1 MKTKLLKRLR
11 KEAKEQYRI
20 KKTGREYEIYIRKN
34 IGGFDYFYRTS
45 ILYNRLSDARA
56 VCNSIRRKYILDEVE
71 RLRAEHGKFI
81 NFWKRI

>member
-1 MKTKLLKRLR
+1 MLMKTKLLKRLR

-45 ILYNRLSDARA
+45 ILYNRLSDART
-56 VCNSIRRKYILDEVE
+56 VCNSIRRKYILDEVK
-71 RLRAEHGKFI
+71 RLREDHRKFI
-81 NFWKRI
+81 DF